1 MLKWIDSG
9 SIQKPQPR
17 RSDSFTANDSVTANA
32 VLADMLA
39 ADRTSSMPWDPAPQ
53 QMGVPTHRVPSIGL
67 PYRMVMNEDTR
78 QCELS
83 STMVRPY
90 WVLTINPP
98 GSEFDSALH
107 YVPSLKF
114 SDQHINGYPHRMA
127 SQGGRE
133 VAHSQ
138 PGIEGMQAHRAATR
152 ALAPQTES
160 KQRQRTSIGGHEISE
175 DHVPFTVHLSSE
187 HYIIKQD

>member
-1 MLKWIDSG
+1 
-9 SIQKPQPR
+9 
-17 RSDSFTANDSVTANA
+17 
-32 VLADMLA
+32 MLA
-39 ADRTSSMPWDPAPQ
+39 ADRTRSMPWDPAPQ

-67 PYRMVMNEDTR
+67 PYRMVMNEDTK

-98 GSEFDSALH
+98 GSGFDAALH

-114 SDQHINGYPHRMA
+114 IDSNRHP
-127 SQGGRE
+127 
-133 VAHSQ
+133 
-138 PGIEGMQAHRAATR
+138 PQAHRAATL

-175 DHVPFTVHLSSE
+175 VVITPCFRNSSGHTRDSASGQCIHGYSQGLQMCSENPATETLSSVCPCCCRPSQANLPSSFRCE
-187 HYIIKQD
+187 SLIA